1 MAKAK
6 TKKKKAEMKDD
17 TMLSKKEWL
26 AKFFGKFKEFGN
38 GVEYQ
43 RKLRDA

>member
-1 MAKAK
+1 MEKAK
-6 TKKKKAEMKDD
+6 TKKKPAKKAGK
-17 TMLSKKEWL
+17 MLSKKEWL
-26 AKFFGKFKEFGN
+26 KKFFGKFKEFGD

>member
-1 MAKAK
+1 MEKAK
-6 TKKKKAEMKDD
+6 TKKKAVKKTDK
-17 TMLSKKEWL
+17 MLSKEEWL
-26 AKFFGKFKEFGN
+26 KKFFGKIKSFGD

>member
-1 MAKAK
+1 MEKAK
-6 TKKKKAEMKDD
+6 TKKKVAKKDPE
-17 TMLSKKEWL
+17 MLSRDAWL
-26 AKFFGKFKEFGN
+26 KKFFGKIKTFGD

>member
-1 MAKAK
+1 MEKEKA
-6 TKKKKAEMKDD
+6 KKKATKKVDK
-17 TMLSKKEWL
+17 MLSKKEWL
-26 AKFFGKFKEFGN
+26 AKFFGKIKTFGD

>member
-1 MAKAK
+1 MEKGNRKLKNKK
-6 TKKKKAEMKDD
+6 TTPKVFTKE
-17 TMLSKKEWL
+17 EWL
-26 AKFFGKFKEFGN
+26 KKFFGKIKTFGD

>member
-1 MAKAK
+1 MKKATK
-6 TKKKKAEMKDD
+6 KATKKKNEML
-17 TMLSKKEWL
+17 TKKEWL
-26 AKFFGKFKEFGN
+26 NKFFGKIKTFGD